1 MHRPFPLRS
10 LGGALALCLLFGC
23 GGDDADELGPTA
35 RAERGP
41 IERIVVATGT
51 IEPEKEVE
59 IRSRIAGIV
68 ERIHVAAG
76 DRVEAGAPLATMER
90 ELLEARVREAWA
102 ALSQASVE
110 RRYAKIDLDRSSALR
125 DRGATSDRS
134 LDDARSRWESAGA
147 AQARARAAVDSLE
160 VQLGYTQIEA
170 PIQGKI
176 LDVYVE
182 EGDAVSP
189 VTAVTG
195 GTLLISLAGTSA
207 LHLEG
212 LVDENEVARVAVG
225 QPARIRS
232 EAYPGREF
240 VGRVREIAPMGQRE
254 QNVTYFEVEV
264 EVVDEEASLLRPR
277 MSADAD
283 IVSEVVADAIIVP
296 ETAIRY
302 DGDRTYVETVVRENS
317 WRGVPVDVEV
327 GIVDDDRVQILGGLE
342 EGTEVRLQ

>member
-1 MHRPFPLRS
+1 
-10 LGGALALCLLFGC
+10 
-23 GGDDADELGPTA
+23 
-35 RAERGP
+35 
-41 IERIVVATGT
+41 
-51 IEPEKEVE
+51 
-59 IRSRIAGIV
+59 
-68 ERIHVAAG
+68 
-76 DRVEAGAPLATMER
+76 MER
-90 ELLEARVREAWA
+90 ELLEARVREMRA

-125 DRGATSDRS
+125 ERGATSDRS

-225 QPARIRS
+225 QPARIRT

-240 VGRVREIAPMGQRE
+240 AGRVREIAPMGQRE

-264 EVVDEEASLLRPR
+264 EVVDEAASLLRPR

-302 DGDRTYVETVVRENS
+302 DGDRTYVETVVRDSS
-317 WRGVPVDVEV
+317 WRAVPVDVEI
-327 GIVDDDRVQILGGLE
+327 GIVDDDRVQVLGGLE
-342 EGTEVRLQ
+342 EGAEVRLQ